1 MLALIIHAIT
11 QTEHTLRKL
20 ITKSAKSTQ
29 LSIDRKLKDHI
40 ALLMNNIYLFYLV
53 FIPMNR
59 VDLLLIIFTGVGL
72 LLFLKRVVYFWINE
86 S

>member
-11 QTEHTLRKL
+11 QTEHTLREL
-20 ITKSAKSTQ
+20 ITKSAQNTQ